1 MLRGAR
7 PWHKLGVRC
16 AWLLLLPCL
25 GCARAEQAP
34 GPAASATST
43 TSPAPQPP
51 KPAPTAASAEPTA
64 DAPPTG
70 SHAGAAPAEE
80 FELPPGWVLDELAD
94 VAPAGP
100 ATPTLSGLI
109 VISRDNRAHFAAYTP
124 RAPAEPPGSTQ
135 IAPLNLAAADLVAMR
150 RGPAVLGTHAYW
162 IAGRQLLR
170 RALKGG
176 ELEVLAEDARHST
189 RVATPPNLARG
200 EPAMVAYIAGEETL
214 KARLWVEGEGSS
226 TLSEDA
232 ASAISVALTR
242 TSSGLVALSLDARS
256 SMTSLHARPLSVK
269 ARRPA
274 LGDDVVV
281 WVGGPADPLTEIV
294 AGESGGQRLGF
305 VAVSRTTTEFGLA
318 TFQLGDRL
326 RASADVSWLTYPNGI
341 DPAPVAS
348 ATVCKTSVVLFAHPA
363 SSEPRALQELSLG
376 VVDQGRVTRAA
387 IIARSRA
394 FANVS
399 LAGGPRGGLFA
410 YTADHRTWAR
420 AIRCR

>member
-1 MLRGAR
+1 M
-7 PWHKLGVRC
+7 RC

-25 GCARAEQAP
+25 GCTRTEQAP
-34 GPAASATST
+34 EPAASATS
-43 TSPAPQPP
+43 PADAAAKPP
-51 KPAPTAASAEPTA
+51 KQASSGASGDLTA
-64 DAPPTG
+64 DAPPAG
-70 SHAGAAPAEE
+70 SHAGAAPAEQ

-100 ATPTLSGLI
+100 ATPTSSGLV
-109 VISRDNRAHFAAYTP
+109 VISRDNQTHFAAYTP
-124 RAPAEPPGSTQ
+124 RAPADPPGSTQ
-135 IAPLNLAAADLVAMR
+135 IAALDLPATELVAMR
-150 RGPAVLGTHAYW
+150 RGPAVLGSHAYW
-162 IAGRQLLR
+162 VAGRQLLR
-170 RALKGG
+170 RALRGG

-189 RVATPPNLARG
+189 RVATPPSLARG

-214 KARLWVEGEGSS
+214 KARLWVEGEGTS

-242 TSSGLVALSLDARS
+242 TSSGLVALSLDARTG
-256 SMTSLHARPLSVK
+256 MTSLHARPLSMK

-274 LGDDVVV
+274 LGDDIVV

-326 RASADVSWLTYPNGI
+326 RARADVSWLAYPNGI

-376 VVDQGRVTRAA
+376 IVDQGRVTRAA
-387 IIARSRA
+387 VVARSRA

-410 YTADHRTWAR
+410 YTADRRTWAR